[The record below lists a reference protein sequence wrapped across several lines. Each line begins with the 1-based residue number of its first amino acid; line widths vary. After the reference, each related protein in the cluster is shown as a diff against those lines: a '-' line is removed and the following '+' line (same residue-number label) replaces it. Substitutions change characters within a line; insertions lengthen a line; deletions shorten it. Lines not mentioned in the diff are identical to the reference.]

1 MQNNKPFV
9 ALVLLFNILSFNAFT
24 QGKNIDQIIAIV
36 GDNIILKSD
45 IEAVNLQNQAQGITS
60 EGDMK
65 CEILEDLMVEK
76 LLVAEAQLDTTIMV
90 TPNQVN
96 QQLNMRI
103 DYFTQHL
110 GSQKAVEEYFKKPL
124 ASIKSNLKEVIENEI
139 LSSQMRN
146 KIIENIK
153 ATPSEARYFYRNLPD
168 KEKPVIAT
176 QYEYAQIT
184 LQPAIEEEEENRIKD
199 ELRNLKKRVDDG
211 ENFTMFAVL
220 YSEGPSASDGG
231 DLGYFGRAQ
240 MDPAFSQA
248 AFNLRVGQVSN
259 VVKSEFGYHLI
270 QMIDRKGDKVHC
282 RHIIMKPKVDA
293 ETKEKALNAMD
304 SLANDIRAGKI
315 SFAEA
320 AMRFSDD
327 KNTRNSGGLV
337 VEQQTMSS
345 KFEIDQLPPDVSK
358 KLANLNVNEISDP
371 FLSMNMSNQ
380 QEEIKI
386 VKLISKIEQ
395 HKANLSEDY
404 PMISDMFLQ
413 KKQNDI
419 IQEWISERQAKT
431 YIRIDPTYQN
441 CDFNFE
447 NWIK

>member
-9 ALVLLFNILSFNAFT
+9 AFLLLFNIFSFSAFS

-45 IEAVNLQNQAQGITS
+45 IEAVHLQNQAQGKTS

-76 LLVAEAQLDTTIMV
+76 LLVAEAQLDTTIEV
-90 TPNQVN
+90 TPSQIN

-110 GSQKAVEEYFKKPL
+110 GSQQAVEEYFKKPI
-124 ASIKSNLKEVIENEI
+124 ATIKADLRDVIENEI

-146 KIIENIK
+146 KIIENLK
-153 ATPSEARYFYRNLPD
+153 ATPSEVRYFYRNLTD
-168 KEKPVIAT
+168 DEKPVIPT

-184 LQPAIEEEEENRIKD
+184 LQPEVEEEEENRIKT
-199 ELRNLKKRVDDG
+199 ELRKIKKRVEDG

-231 DLGYFGRAQ
+231 DLGYFGRSQ

-248 AFNLRVGQVSN
+248 AFNLKPGQISN
-259 VVKSEFGYHLI
+259 VVRSDFGYHLI
-270 QMIDRKGDKVHC
+270 QMIDREGDKVRC
-282 RHIIMKPKVDA
+282 RHIIMKPKIDT
-293 ETKEKALNAMD
+293 ETKEKALQAMD
-304 SLANDIRAGKI
+304 SLVNDIRAEKI

-320 AMRFSDD
+320 AMRFSTD
-327 KNTRNSGGLV
+327 KDTRNSGGLV
-337 VEQQTMSS
+337 VDEQTMSS

-358 KLANLNVNEISDP
+358 KLASLNINEISDP
-371 FLSMNMSNQ
+371 FLSVNMDNQ
-380 QEEIKI
+380 REEIKI
-386 VKLISKIEQ
+386 VKLIDKIEQ

-404 PMISDMFLQ
+404 PMLSEMFLQ
-413 KKQNDI
+413 KKQNEV
-419 IQEWISERQAKT
+419 IQEWISNRQAKT
-431 YIRIDPTYQN
+431 YIQIDPTYQN
-441 CDFNFE
+441 CNFNFE

>member
-9 ALVLLFNILSFNAFT
+9 AFLLLFNIFSFSAFS
-24 QGKNIDQIIAIV
+24 QGKNIDQIITIV

-76 LLVAEAQLDTTIMV
+76 LLVAEAQLDTTIVV
-90 TPNQVN
+90 TPNQIN

-110 GSQKAVEEYFKKPL
+110 GSQQAVEEYFKKPI
-124 ASIKSNLKEVIENEI
+124 ASIKSDLREVIENEI
-139 LSSQMRN
+139 LSNQMRN

-153 ATPSEARYFYRNLPD
+153 ATPSEVRYFYRNFPEN
-168 KEKPVIAT
+168 EKPVIPT
-176 QYEYAQIT
+176 QFEYAQIT
-184 LQPAIEEEEENRIKD
+184 LQPGIDEKEENRIKD
-199 ELRNLKKRVDDG
+199 ELRNIKKRVEAG

-220 YSEGPSASDGG
+220 YSEGPSASKGG

-248 AFNLRVGQVSN
+248 AFNLRAGQVSN

-270 QMIDRKGDKVHC
+270 QMIDREGDKVHC
-282 RHIIMKPKVDA
+282 RHIIMKPQVDA
-293 ETKEKALNAMD
+293 ETKENALHAID
-304 SLANDIRAGKI
+304 SLVNDIRAGKI
-315 SFAEA
+315 SFAQA
-320 AMRFSDD
+320 ASRFSDD
-327 KNTRNSGGLV
+327 KDTRNSGGLV
-337 VEQQTMSS
+337 VDPQTMSS
-345 KFEIDQLPPDVSK
+345 KFEIDNLPPNVSK
-358 KLANLNVNEISDP
+358 KLAVLNINEISDP
-371 FLSMNMSNQ
+371 FFSINAKNQ
-380 QEEIKI
+380 REEIKT
-386 VKLISKIEQ
+386 VKLIDKIEQ

-413 KKQNDI
+413 KKQNEI
-419 IQEWISERQAKT
+419 IQEWIAERQAKT

-441 CDFNFE
+441 CNFSFK